1 VRASIASMASMLV
14 ALALLG
20 GCKERSAAPAPAASV
35 AALDPDPVAS
45 ARRPTRRYY
54 LARTAGGCEIYYL
67 DTGGASPPRS
77 TPCPLE
83 LQVGERI
90 RVAGK
95 TCVRESN
102 DPERVEPT
110 VCPDPLT
117 NFEYEDRGEKRR

>member
-1 VRASIASMASMLV
+1 VRASIASLLV

-20 GCKERSAAPAPAASV
+20 GCKDRGPAPAPAASV
-35 AALDPDPVAS
+35 TTIDPDPVAS
-45 ARRPTRRYY
+45 ARRPTRRYF
-54 LARTAGGCEIYYL
+54 LARTAQGCEIYYL
-67 DTGGASPPRS
+67 DASGASPPIP

-117 NFEYEDRGEKRR
+117 NFEINDRGAKRY